1 MLPVY
6 ICEDNGQIRAAL
18 QAYLEKQIMIQD
30 YDMKIVC
37 ASGQPEEILHEV
49 SEMQRQG
56 IYFLDIELKGESMDG
71 FDLGTKIRK
80 MDSRGFIIYVTAFE
94 NLAFETF
101 KYHLEALDYISKG
114 RPEKMYEGISRCL
127 KVITERM
134 DEECREKREYFTVKI
149 LDAVKHIPID
159 EIMFFETA
167 GRTHRVELHA
177 QNDRLDFI
185 GSIQKLEE
193 ELGEYFLRVHRGYLV
208 NLEQI
213 EELDLKR
220 REILMKN
227 GEKCI
232 FSRKMKQKLLERR

>member
-1 MLPVY
+1 M
-6 ICEDNGQIRAAL
+6 
-18 QAYLEKQIMIQD
+18 
-30 YDMKIVC
+30 
-37 ASGQPEEILHEV
+37 
-49 SEMQRQG
+49 
-56 IYFLDIELKGESMDG
+56 
-71 FDLGTKIRK
+71 
-80 MDSRGFIIYVTAFE
+80 
-94 NLAFETF
+94 
-101 KYHLEALDYISKG
+101 
-114 RPEKMYEGISRCL
+114 
-127 KVITERM
+127 
-134 DEECREKREYFTVKI
+134 
-149 LDAVKHIPID
+149 KHIPID